1 MEIFELTLALLSA
14 NPSGINGRTALQKL
28 CYFASVML
36 HMDSGYGPDF
46 YGPFSPIVATNIQ
59 SLVET
64 DFILERKLRT
74 FRYRTMYCYSLAEDG
89 IAIAERIREG
99 HQNEYRTIRTL
110 VRKYQQITRCN
121 YQVLSWAAKVH
132 YVLTQNKK
140 AMTYTEAIKASELF
154 GWKLTNS
161 EIESA
166 VGLLQALKLIE
177 KTQSKR
183 RTKPEMA

>member
-1 MEIFELTLALLSA
+1 LEIFELILALLSA

-36 HMDSGYGPDF
+36 HMDLEYGPDF
-46 YGPFSPIVATNIQ
+46 YGPFSPAVATNIQ

-64 DFILERKLRT
+64 DFVLERKLRT

-89 IAIAERIREG
+89 IAIAERIREDY
-99 HQNEYRTIRTL
+99 QNEYRTIRTL
-110 VRKYQQITRCN
+110 VRKYQQITHCN

-140 AMTYTEAIKASELF
+140 AMTYAEAIKASELF
-154 GWKLTNS
+154 GWKLTNT
-161 EIESA
+161 EVESA
-166 VGLLQALKLIE
+166 VGLLRALKLI
-177 KTQSKR
+177 KRTQPKR
-183 RTKPEMA
+183 RPKPEMA

>member
-1 MEIFELTLALLSA
+1 LEIFELVLALLSA
-14 NPSGINGRTALQKL
+14 KPSGVNGRTALQKL

-36 HMDSGYGPDF
+36 HMDLGYGPDF
-46 YGPFSPIVATNIQ
+46 YGPFSPAVATNIQ

-64 DFILERKLRT
+64 DFILERRLRT

-89 IAIAERIREG
+89 IAIAERIRG
-99 HQNEYRTIRTL
+99 DYQNEYRTIRTL
-110 VRKYQQITRCN
+110 VRKYQQITHCN

-140 AMTYTEAIKASELF
+140 AMTYAEAIKASELF
-154 GWKLTNS
+154 GWRLTNS
-161 EIESA
+161 EVESA
-166 VGLLQALKLIE
+166 VGLLQALRLI
-177 KTQSKR
+177 KRTQPKR